1 MIDSM
6 RVNRFNGMN
15 ESQRMSIEA
24 KKNKNINLDLDYGKH
39 PNETTTRGRT
49 QLKQKRYDGQKY
61 LNCSVPDTGRFKNK
75 IFERDN
81 KASDLRIDHKQILS

>member
-49 QLKQKRYDGQKY
+49 QLKQ
-61 LNCSVPDTGRFKNK
+61 
-75 IFERDN
+75 
-81 KASDLRIDHKQILS
+81 